1 MTDMKFLRF
10 ECVEI
15 SQEQDMTDA
24 FSREGPVYASHV
36 IQLMLIYMVDFFG
49 LGV

>member
-24 FSREGPVYASHV
+24 FTREGPVYASHV
-36 IQLMLIYMVDFFG
+36 IQLMLIYMVDFFW